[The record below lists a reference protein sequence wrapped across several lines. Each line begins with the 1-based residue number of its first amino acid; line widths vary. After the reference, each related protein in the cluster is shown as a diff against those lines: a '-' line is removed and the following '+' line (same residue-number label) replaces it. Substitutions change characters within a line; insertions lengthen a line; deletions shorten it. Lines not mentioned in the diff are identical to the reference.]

1 MTDPTAA
8 MPIPEPEDRGPG
20 GGNGG
25 GTGGG
30 NGGGPGGTVL
40 GGRYRLESVAGRGGM
55 AEVWRAR
62 DTVLDRVVAV
72 KWFTPGAGDV
82 AAPARQQAE
91 MKLLAGFNHPGLV
104 TVYDAGVQETPMGD
118 RPYVVMEYVDGP
130 TLAARLARGPMPVPA
145 VIALGSSVAGAL
157 AYVHER
163 GVVHRDIKPGNILLE
178 GGDDAGPTTV
188 KLADFGIA
196 RLVDDARVTK
206 TGMTVGTASYLS
218 PEQVR
223 GEEITPKSD
232 VYSLALVLLEAF
244 TGTVEFP
251 GSPVEAAVA
260 RLNRDPVIPG
270 TLGPVLGPLLAAMT
284 ARDPGLR
291 PTAREVVDRL
301 AGTTGAVS
309 GPASST
315 TTYIPAGGTAA
326 TAYIP
331 PTGGVPRPIVASL
344 PPEPMPPVR
353 PLADDDPLDRPERAP
368 RPIWPWIVAIALL
381 IIIGAV
387 VAFAVTSGGGDDP
400 AGTTT
405 TTPAATTSA
414 PTTPSATTTA
424 PSTPSDTPTQ
434 ETSEAPTTEPP
445 TTATATETVTETPTS
460 TPPTTSTPPSTPPT
474 TPTTPTSSPPTSP
487 AGIGDGPGAGG
498 GPAGGGGPGAGGG
511 PGGARGTATN

>member
-1 MTDPTAA
+1 MSDPTQA
-8 MPIPEPEDRGPG
+8 MHLPDPEDRPGQPRHG
-20 GGNGG
+20 GGDG
-25 GTGGG
+25 
-30 NGGGPGGTVL
+30 GGTVL
-40 GGRYRLESVAGRGGM
+40 GGRYRLEGIAGRGGM
-55 AEVWRAR
+55 AEVWKAH

-104 TVYDAGVQETPMGD
+104 TVYDAGVQQTPMGD
-118 RPYVVMEYVDGP
+118 RPYVVMEFVDGP

-145 VIALGSSVAGAL
+145 VTAIGSTVAGAL
-157 AYVHER
+157 AYVHGR

-244 TGTVEFP
+244 TGKVEFP

-270 TLGPVLGPLLAAMT
+270 SIGPTWGPLLATMT
-284 ARDPGLR
+284 ARDPALR
-291 PTAREVVDRL
+291 PSAGEVADQL
-301 AGTTGAVS
+301 AGTPGAT
-309 GPASST
+309 GPASAT
-315 TTYIPAGGTAA
+315 TSYIPAPAPTGA

-331 PTGGVPRPIVASL
+331 PTGGVPRPLVA
-344 PPEPMPPVR
+344 PVPMPPVR
-353 PLADDDPLDRPERAP
+353 PMSDVDERVDERAP
-368 RPIWPWIVAIALL
+368 RPIWPWIVALL
-381 IIIGAV
+381 LVLIVGAV
-387 VAFAVTSGGGDDP
+387 VFFLVNSGGDGASTD
-400 AGTTT
+400 
-405 TTPAATTSA
+405 TTPTPTAPVSTSASPTPSSSA
-414 PTTPSATTTA
+414 PTTPSE
-424 PSTPSDTPTQ
+424 S
-434 ETSEAPTTEPP
+434 PTTEA
-445 TTATATETVTETPTS
+445 TTEAPTATETVTETPTP
-460 TPPTTSTPPSTPPT
+460 TRTPTTSAAPTTSAPATSATPTTTAPT
-474 TPTTPTSSPPTSP
+474 TPTTTANGAVATSSP
-487 AGIGDGPGAGG
+487 
-498 GPAGGGGPGAGGG
+498 
-511 PGGARGTATN
+511 ATP